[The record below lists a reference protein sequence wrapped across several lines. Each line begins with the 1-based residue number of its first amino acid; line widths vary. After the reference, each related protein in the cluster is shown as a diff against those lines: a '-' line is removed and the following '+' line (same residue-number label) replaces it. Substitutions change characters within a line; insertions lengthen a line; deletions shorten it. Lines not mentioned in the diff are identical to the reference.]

1 MRALAFLELAL
12 ACAAA
17 AGCGFLVG
25 RACLGRVLDACERT
39 RKLSLD
45 DVARDPV
52 LSFAFFAALAFVL
65 AAAVS
70 FSLLP
75 VLLLAAFVLSRR
87 LPSMLAKRRAR
98 ELREA
103 CDAQAPV
110 LGDIV
115 GMGVRAGLSFDA
127 ALGLYCRKF
136 DCALAEQMRQALVS
150 WQGGI
155 ASRERAL
162 SDTAARTGS
171 AALRR
176 FNDTALQAITYGS
189 PLADMLV
196 RFSADLRVEQHARL
210 EQRVEKAPVKML
222 VPTGVCI
229 LPAMLILVTGPVV
242 IQFAGSGF

>member
-1 MRALAFLELAL
+1 MRALALFTLVV
-12 ACAAA
+12 ACAG
-17 AGCGFLVG
+17 AGACAYLVG
-25 RACLGRVLDACERT
+25 GVCAARVSSMLA
-39 RKLSLD
+39 RKKRLSPD
-45 DVARDPV
+45 EVARDPV

-65 AAAVS
+65 GAAVS

-87 LPSMLAKRRAR
+87 LPSMLARRRAR

-103 CDAQAPV
+103 CDAQSPV

-127 ALGLYCRKF
+127 ALALYCRKF
-136 DCALAEQMRQALVS
+136 DGALACQMEQALLS

-162 SDTAARTGS
+162 SDTAARIGS
-171 AALRR
+171 GPLRR
-176 FNDTALQAITYGS
+176 FNDTVVQAVAYGS
-189 PLADMLV
+189 PLADMLA
-196 RFSADLRVEQHARL
+196 RFSADVRAEQRAQI
-210 EQRVEKAPVKML
+210 EQRVAKTPVKML

-229 LPAMLILVTGPVV
+229 LPAMLILVTGPVI
-242 IQFAGSGF
+242 IQFFGSGF

>member
-1 MRALAFLELAL
+1 MRALAVLTLLA

-17 AGCGFLVG
+17 AVCAYLVG
-25 RACLGRVLDACERT
+25 RACAGRVLAVVERT
-39 RKLSLD
+39 RKLAPD

-52 LSFAFFAALAFVL
+52 LAFSFFAALAFVL

-70 FSLLP
+70 FSVLP
-75 VLLLAAFVLSRR
+75 VLLLVAFVLSRR
-87 LPSMLAKRRAR
+87 LPAMLDKRRAR
-98 ELREA
+98 ELRAA

-136 DCALAEQMRQALVS
+136 DCALAGQMRHALAT

-162 SDTAARTGS
+162 SDTAARIGS
-171 AALRR
+171 GALRR
-176 FNDTALQAITYGS
+176 FNDTAVQAIAYGS
-189 PLADMLV
+189 PLTDMLA
-196 RFSADLRVEQHARL
+196 RFSADVRAEQRAQL
-210 EQRVEKAPVKML
+210 EQRVEKTPVKML

-229 LPAMLILVTGPVV
+229 LPAMLILVMGPVI
-242 IQFAGSGF
+242 IQFVGSGF